1 MAGVAFKD
9 VEEKGRVKKW
19 VDEEEEEA
27 EVQISLQ
34 LYQ

>member
-1 MAGVAFKD
+1 MAGVVLKE
-9 VEEKGRVKKW
+9 VEGKRRVKEW

>member
-1 MAGVAFKD
+1 MAGVALNK
-9 VEEKGRVKKW
+9 VEGKRRVKEW
-19 VDEEEEEA
+19 VDEEEEA